1 MSMIEDNEYVS
12 FIPMEDIS
20 DIYGEWIG
28 EKNIKKAKIKGY
40 TKFQDGDLLWARI
53 TPCMQNGKSAIVK
66 NLKNNRGCGSTE
78 FHIVRVYANS
88 IIPEYLH
95 VLLRQDE
102 LLKDAQRYFTGSA
115 GQQRVPASYLSNLVI
130 PVPPISVQEQ
140 IINCYNQF
148 IDNKK
153 TCKDKANHVME
164 NAKSSFETQIFE

>member
-1 MSMIEDNEYVS
+1 
-12 FIPMEDIS
+12 
-20 DIYGEWIG
+20 
-28 EKNIKKAKIKGY
+28 
-40 TKFQDGDLLWARI
+40 
-53 TPCMQNGKSAIVK
+53 MQNGKSAIVK
-66 NLKNNRGCGSTE
+66 NLENNRGCGSTE
-78 FHIVRVYANS
+78 FHIVRVYVDS

-115 GQQRVPASYLSNLVI
+115 GQQRVPSSYLSNLAI

-153 TCKDKANHVME
+153 ICKDKANHVME
-164 NAKSSFETQIFE
+164 KAKSSFEAQIFE